1 MELTSTTTQVHQQ
14 HSRRHS
20 RRHVLLRRR
29 RCVARAAAA
38 VLRDVL
44 AATGPVLSRDRRRR
58 VNGFPFTGVFHCVCF
73 LTPVRVLS
81 LSRHSIN
88 THRKNFAFVSQCL
101 QYVGQKKQTP
111 EQGRR
116 RPWRNWPFTQV
127 PLRSGWTQN
136 SKQGSNSRENGHQEH
151 ELRSML

>member
-1 MELTSTTTQVHQQ
+1 MDCVELTSTTTQVHQQ

-20 RRHVLLRRR
+20 RRHVLLRRRRR

-58 VNGFPFTGVFHCVCF
+58 VNGFPLRRCVIAVCL

-81 LSRHSIN
+81 LSRHRE
-88 THRKNFAFVSQCL
+88 THVMDRVFDDCV
-101 QYVGQKKQTP
+101 
-111 EQGRR
+111 E
-116 RPWRNWPFTQV
+116 
-127 PLRSGWTQN
+127 
-136 SKQGSNSRENGHQEH
+136 
-151 ELRSML
+151 

>member
-1 MELTSTTTQVHQQ
+1 VELTSTTTQVHQQ
-14 HSRRHS
+14 HSRQHS
-20 RRHVLLRRR
+20 RRHVLLRRRRRR

-58 VNGFPFTGVFHCVCF
+58 VNGFPLSRCVIAVCL

-88 THRKNFAFVSQCL
+88 THRKELRVRISVFNTNVRQPHTTQTNQSGPWRFCPTSQFPSSPF
-101 QYVGQKKQTP
+101 K
-111 EQGRR
+111 QGRR
-116 RPWRNWPFTQV
+116 TKV
-127 PLRSGWTQN
+127 E
-136 SKQGSNSRENGHQEH
+136 GSQPS
-151 ELRSML
+151 SDS

>member
-58 VNGFPFTGVFHCVCF
+58 VNGFPLRRCVIAVCL

-88 THRKNFAFVSQCL
+88 THRKELRVRISVFNTNVRQPHTTQTNQSGPRRFCPTSQSPSSPF
-101 QYVGQKKQTP
+101 K
-111 EQGRR
+111 QGRR
-116 RPWRNWPFTQV
+116 TKVEDSQP
-127 PLRSGWTQN
+127 S
-136 SKQGSNSRENGHQEH
+136 SDS
-151 ELRSML
+151 

>member
-1 MELTSTTTQVHQQ
+1 MDCVELTSTTTQVHQQ

-20 RRHVLLRRR
+20 RRHVLLRRRR

-81 LSRHSIN
+81 LSRHISNGN
-88 THRKNFAFVSQCL
+88 TKHYA
-101 QYVGQKKQTP
+101 
-111 EQGRR
+111 
-116 RPWRNWPFTQV
+116 V
-127 PLRSGWTQN
+127 P
-136 SKQGSNSRENGHQEH
+136 
-151 ELRSML
+151 